1 MTEPVF
7 TSGGTNPDMPEVSQ
21 IQVITTDN
29 APQAIGPYSQAIK
42 HNGLVFVSGQ
52 IPLDPET
59 MTLVTGSIKDQ
70 TRRVLNNLK
79 AILEAAGTNMERVLK
94 ATVFLKDMADF
105 EEVNQVYSEFFSQHK
120 PARACVQVARLPKD
134 VAVEIEVVAAA

>member
-1 MTEPVF
+1 
-7 TSGGTNPDMPEVSQ
+7 
-21 IQVITTDN
+21 
-29 APQAIGPYSQAIK
+29 
-42 HNGLVFVSGQ
+42 
-52 IPLDPET
+52 

>member
-1 MTEPVF
+1 
-7 TSGGTNPDMPEVSQ
+7 MPEVSQ

>member
-1 MTEPVF
+1 
-7 TSGGTNPDMPEVSQ
+7 MPEVSQ

-79 AILEAAGTNMERVLK
+79 AILEAAGTNMEKVLK